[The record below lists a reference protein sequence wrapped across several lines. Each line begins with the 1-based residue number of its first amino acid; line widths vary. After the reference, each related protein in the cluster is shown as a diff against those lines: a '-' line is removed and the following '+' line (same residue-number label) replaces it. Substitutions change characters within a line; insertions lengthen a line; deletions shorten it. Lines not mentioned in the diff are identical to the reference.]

1 MEHQVTFDEA
11 LALVARLPANE
22 KIRLIERIAP
32 QIERELRAA
41 QGKTRKS
48 LRGIW
53 RGIDITE
60 EEIAEARREMWTSV
74 PPGYN
79 P

>member
-1 MEHQVTFDEA
+1 MGNQVTFDEA
-11 LALVARLPANE
+11 LALVTRLPANE

-41 QGKTRKS
+41 QNKTRKS

-53 RGIDITE
+53 RGVEITE
-60 EEIAEARREMWTSV
+60 EDIADARREVWKTF
-74 PPGYN
+74 PRQDI
-79 P
+79 